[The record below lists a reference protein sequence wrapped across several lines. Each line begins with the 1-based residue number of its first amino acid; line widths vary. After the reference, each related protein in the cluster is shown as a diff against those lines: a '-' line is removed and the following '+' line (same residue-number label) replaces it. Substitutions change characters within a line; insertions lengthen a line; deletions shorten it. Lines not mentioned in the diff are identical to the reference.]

1 MLHGLLLLEVAS
13 ILLYMQYN
21 ASSLRILVYSAFMD
35 VLLELYRY
43 SCEGLRAYRAYEVG
57 GVKYKVEGTKWEE

>member
-1 MLHGLLLLEVAS
+1 
-13 ILLYMQYN
+13 MQYN